1 VIRRL
6 VGTLAVTQA
15 VGYGVLFY
23 AFALFLTP
31 IAHDL
36 HTSTTVVTG
45 AFTVSVL
52 VTAAV
57 AVPIGRWLDRRGGR
71 GLMTAGSIIGT
82 LAVLAWSQV
91 HTVWQLYA
99 VLVLIGLS
107 SAAVLYDAAF
117 AVIVKQVE
125 PGARARSI
133 LLVTIVAGF
142 SSTIFQP
149 LGGVL
154 GEHFGWRSAL
164 IVLGLLLGA
173 LTIVPHFV
181 VVPTGPGRPHAA
193 EKNVSV
199 QGALCDAG
207 FWLLA
212 TAFTVNAGGITVIVV
227 HLVGYLLWLG
237 HPITIAA
244 TISGLVGVMSV
255 TGRVLTT
262 GLAARFSTTTVVA
275 TIFAV
280 QAVAIALL
288 PLAGHNLAGTVAC
301 VLVFGLGLG
310 VSHIARPALLAERYG
325 AAEFGSITGAIALPG
340 ALAKA
345 AAPIAVAALTL
356 EALPYFVA
364 ACSLVSAT
372 CLATLALAGARATLR
387 PALPET
393 VADV

>member
-1 VIRRL
+1 MARRL

-15 VGYGVLFY
+15 AGYGVLFY
-23 AFALFLTP
+23 TFAVFLAP
-31 IAHDL
+31 IAAEL

-52 VTAAV
+52 VSAAA
-57 AVPIGRWLDRRGGR
+57 AVPIGRWIDKRGGR
-71 GLMTAGSIIGT
+71 GLMTLGS
-82 LAVLAWSQV
+82 AVGAAAVMAWSQV
-91 HTVWQLYA
+91 HAVWQLYA

-117 AVIVKQVE
+117 AVIVKQVA
-125 PGARARSI
+125 PSARAKSI

-154 GEHFGWRSAL
+154 GEWFGWRTAL
-164 IVLGLLLGA
+164 VVLGVILGV
-173 LTIVPHFV
+173 LTIVPHLLA
-181 VVPTGPGRPHAA
+181 VPNGPGLPHAA
-193 EKNVSV
+193 ERNVSV
-199 QGALCDAG
+199 QSALRDTG

-237 HPITIAA
+237 HPITVAA

-255 TGRVLTT
+255 TGRVVST
-262 GLAARFSTTTVVA
+262 GLASRFSTTAVVA
-275 TIFAV
+275 SIFAV
-280 QAVAIALL
+280 QAIAIALL
-288 PLAGHNLAGTVAC
+288 PLAGSNLLATAAC
-301 VLVFGLGLG
+301 ILVFGLGLG
-310 VSHIARPALLAERYG
+310 VAHIARPALLAERYG

-345 AAPIAVAALTL
+345 AAPIAVAAMTL
-356 EALPYFVA
+356 ESLPYFVG
-364 ACSLVSAT
+364 ACSLIAAT
-372 CLATLALAGARATLR
+372 CLAALGLAAART
-387 PALPET
+387 PVTDPI
-393 VADV
+393 ADA

>member
-1 VIRRL
+1 

-23 AFALFLTP
+23 TFAVFL
-31 IAHDL
+31 AQMAVDL
-36 HTSTTVVTG
+36 HTSTTIVTG
-45 AFTVSVL
+45 AFTLSVL
-52 VTAAV
+52 VGAAV
-57 AVPIGRWLDRRGGR
+57 AVPIGRWIDKRGGR
-71 GLMTAGSIIGT
+71 GLMTAGSIVGT

-117 AVIVKQVE
+117 AVIVKRVE
-125 PGARARSI
+125 PGARAKSI

-154 GEHFGWRSAL
+154 GQWFGWRVAL
-164 IVLGLLLGA
+164 LALGAILGL
-173 LTIVPHFV
+173 LTIVPHLL
-181 VVPTGPGRPHAA
+181 VVPAGPSRPHAA
-193 EKNVSV
+193 ERNVSV
-199 QGALCDAG
+199 QHALRDTG

-212 TAFTVNAGGITVIVV
+212 TAFTANAGGITVIVV

-244 TISGLVGVMSV
+244 AVSGLVGVMSV
-255 TGRVLTT
+255 TGRVVST
-262 GLAARFSTTTVVA
+262 GLASRFSTTAVVA
-275 TIFAV
+275 AIFAV
-280 QAVAIALL
+280 QAVAIGLL
-288 PLAGHNLAGTVAC
+288 PLAASSLAATTAC
-301 VLVFGLGLG
+301 VLLFGLGLG
-310 VSHIARPALLAERYG
+310 VAHIARPALLAERYG

-345 AAPIAVAALTL
+345 AAPIAVAAMTL
-356 EALPYFVA
+356 ESLPYFVA
-364 ACSLVSAT
+364 ACSLVAAT
-372 CLATLALAGARATLR
+372 CLAALGLVANRAAVSD
-387 PALPET
+387 PVGDA
-393 VADV
+393 